1 MLIFK
6 DVNGDTKR
14 GLPLKSGSRT
24 VETAIETHS
33 PKAGIRLFQSVKQGI
48 FMECSIPNRPFFEK
62 IRFTNPCA
70 IPEMAKIP
78 NFRTVRLSDSKY
90 VN

>member
-6 DVNGDTKR
+6 NANGETKR
-14 GLPLKSGSRT
+14 RLPLKARSKSD
-24 VETAIETHS
+24 ETAIETHS
-33 PKAGIRLFQSVKQGI
+33 PKAGIRSFQRVKQGI
-48 FMECSIPNRPFFEK
+48 FKESSIPNRPFFEK

-78 NFRTVRLSDSKY
+78 NVRAVRLSDSKY

>member
-1 MLIFK
+1 MLIFM

-48 FMECSIPNRPFFEK
+48 FKESSIQNLPFFKK
-62 IRFTNPCA
+62 IRITNPCV
-70 IPEMAKIP
+70 IPEMAEIP
-78 NFRTVRLSDSKY
+78 NFRAVRLSDSEN
-90 VN
+90 VI

>member
-6 DVNGDTKR
+6 NVNGDTKR

-24 VETAIETHS
+24 DETVTETHS

-48 FMECSIPNRPFFEK
+48 FMESSSPDLPFFEK
-62 IRFTNPCA
+62 IRITNPNA
-70 IPEMAKIP
+70 IRVMVEIP
-78 NFRTVRLSDSKY
+78 NFWTVRLFDVEF